1 MDRAMEQSQGTYT
14 SKWATMN
21 NNIHILGVFLFLV
34 AVAGYIFIKF
44 TAFLFAPEIE
54 LTNLSSETIIVN
66 SLEITIAGRVE
77 NTHSLTLNG
86 RELYIGK
93 NGSFE
98 DVARLTD
105 GMNILSFEAKNIFG
119 RSSDLVRRVVYIKN

>member
-1 MDRAMEQSQGTYT
+1 MEQSQGTYT